1 MTERQRRF
9 CEYYAECSNA
19 AEAARRAGYA
29 QKTARS
35 QGQRLL
41 TKDDIQAY
49 IKELQEAVATVRI
62 NSLKQVKAFWSDVMN
77 DKEAKISYRLK
88 ASELLAKSAGAFF
101 MGRAEDTGDD
111 SEDVIIYLPEID
123 SDESAI

>member
-9 CEYYAECSNA
+9 CEHYAECSNA

-29 QKTARS
+29 QNTARS

-49 IKELQEAVATVRI
+49 IKELQEATATVRI
-62 NSLKQVKAFWSDVMN
+62 SSLKQVKAFWSDVMN
-77 DKEAKISYRLK
+77 DKDAKISDRLK

-101 MGRAEDTGDD
+101 MGRAEDTGKNE

-123 SDESAI
+123 CDDV